1 MNLADGHHQI
11 LLFFLLLL
19 QVLLVGM
26 LDMDLE
32 LIVFVVKARCMS
44 VGDLN

>member
-1 MNLADGHHQI
+1 MNLADSHHQI
-11 LLFFLLLL
+11 LLFLLHL

-32 LIVFVVKARCMS
+32 LVVFVVKARCMS